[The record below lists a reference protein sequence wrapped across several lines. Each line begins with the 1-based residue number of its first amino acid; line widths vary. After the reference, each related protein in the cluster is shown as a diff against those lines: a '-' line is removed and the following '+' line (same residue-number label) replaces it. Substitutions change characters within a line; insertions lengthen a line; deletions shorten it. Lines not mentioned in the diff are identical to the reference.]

1 MKQIQWFEKG
11 FYINATQPLK
21 LKIETQTKSSRQIA
35 LTVQFIYF
43 CLYCFTYEFIACF
56 NRLS

>member
-21 LKIETQTKSSRQIA
+21 LKIQTKQNRQIA

-43 CLYCFTYEFIACF
+43 CSYCFTYEFITCF
-56 NRLS
+56 YRLA